1 MAYFRRKFYYNEN
14 NMPDGLKPIYAGFD
28 LLQSHP
34 LFSQLDGTIAVRNA
48 HLSNHSSLACVTKN
62 GEISV
67 NIHARL
73 NAAEWAY
80 VMAHHL
86 LHLAFGHFD
95 KNKMPSAAEIYP
107 LVWNKACDIYVTRFL
122 TDIGFS
128 GSLFQDP
135 SAFYPIKLNDER
147 KIYEYL
153 LDTEGIS
160 PKQTYGLNTSS
171 TCDMFGISS
180 PIVYKKGEQNEY
192 TETFAAAINHS
203 IKKVV
208 IHAGGHNAS
217 KKKDTVISKASEWF
231 LSHYPLLGGLASSF
245 KIIEDIDLC
254 RRYEI
259 HIAAVDAVHGEIYTN
274 PSCCLTLEEWKFV
287 LAHEYLH
294 AGLCHHERCQG
305 RDHYL
310 WNIACDY
317 VINDWLLAMH
327 IGSMPEED
335 LLYDESLHNMSAEA
349 IYDLIVKKM
358 RKFKKHATFRGYGK
372 GDLFGDQGPRF
383 EGLHKGISLDEFFKN
398 ALREGL
404 DYHTTHSRGYLPAGL
419 IEEIRALSMPPIP
432 WEVQLGRWFD
442 EQFPPLEKHRTY
454 VRPSRRQ
461 GSTPNIPR
469 PSYILQEK
477 ELKSRTFGVVIDTSG
492 SMCSAQIGLALGAA
506 ASYAAAKDVPFVRII
521 FCDAEATDAGYM
533 APEDIAGKV
542 EITGRGGTILQ
553 PGIDALEKAKDFPPS
568 GPILVITDGY
578 IEDNLKIRRK
588 HAFLIPNGNRLPF
601 RPKGK
606 VFYMENKEPKESY

>member
-208 IHAGGHNAS
+208 IHAGGHDAS
-217 KKKDTVISKASEWF
+217 KKKDTVLSKASEWF

-305 RDHYL
+305 RNHYL

-454 VRPSRRQ
+454 VRPSRR
-461 GSTPNIPR
+461 
-469 PSYILQEK
+469 
-477 ELKSRTFGVVIDTSG
+477 
-492 SMCSAQIGLALGAA
+492 
-506 ASYAAAKDVPFVRII
+506 
-521 FCDAEATDAGYM
+521 
-533 APEDIAGKV
+533 
-542 EITGRGGTILQ
+542 
-553 PGIDALEKAKDFPPS
+553 
-568 GPILVITDGY
+568 
-578 IEDNLKIRRK
+578 
-588 HAFLIPNGNRLPF
+588 
-601 RPKGK
+601 
-606 VFYMENKEPKESY
+606 

>member
-122 TDIGFS
+122 ADIGFS

-180 PIVYKKGEQNEY
+180 PIIYKKGEQNEY

-208 IHAGGHNAS
+208 IHAGGHDAS

-245 KIIEDIDLC
+245 KIIEDID
-254 RRYEI
+254 
-259 HIAAVDAVHGEIYTN
+259 
-274 PSCCLTLEEWKFV
+274 
-287 LAHEYLH
+287 
-294 AGLCHHERCQG
+294 
-305 RDHYL
+305 
-310 WNIACDY
+310 
-317 VINDWLLAMH
+317 
-327 IGSMPEED
+327 
-335 LLYDESLHNMSAEA
+335 
-349 IYDLIVKKM
+349 
-358 RKFKKHATFRGYGK
+358 
-372 GDLFGDQGPRF
+372 
-383 EGLHKGISLDEFFKN
+383 
-398 ALREGL
+398 
-404 DYHTTHSRGYLPAGL
+404 
-419 IEEIRALSMPPIP
+419 
-432 WEVQLGRWFD
+432 
-442 EQFPPLEKHRTY
+442 
-454 VRPSRRQ
+454 
-461 GSTPNIPR
+461 
-469 PSYILQEK
+469 
-477 ELKSRTFGVVIDTSG
+477 
-492 SMCSAQIGLALGAA
+492 
-506 ASYAAAKDVPFVRII
+506 
-521 FCDAEATDAGYM
+521 
-533 APEDIAGKV
+533 
-542 EITGRGGTILQ
+542 
-553 PGIDALEKAKDFPPS
+553 
-568 GPILVITDGY
+568 
-578 IEDNLKIRRK
+578 
-588 HAFLIPNGNRLPF
+588 
-601 RPKGK
+601 
-606 VFYMENKEPKESY
+606 

>member
-34 LFSQLDGTIAVRNA
+34 LFSQLAGTIAVRNA

-86 LHLAFGHFD
+86 LHLAFGHLD

-171 TCDMFGISS
+171 TCDMFGTSS
-180 PIVYKKGEQNEY
+180 PIIYKKGEQNEY

-208 IHAGGHNAS
+208 IHAGGHDAS
-217 KKKDTVISKASEWF
+217 KKKDTVISNASEWF

-327 IGSMPEED
+327 IGSMPVED

-349 IYDLIVKKM
+349 IYDLIVKKCGNS
-358 RKFKKHATFRGYGK
+358 K
-372 GDLFGDQGPRF
+372 
-383 EGLHKGISLDEFFKN
+383 
-398 ALREGL
+398 
-404 DYHTTHSRGYLPAGL
+404 
-419 IEEIRALSMPPIP
+419 SMPLS
-432 WEVQLGRWFD
+432 ED
-442 EQFPPLEKHRTY
+442 TEKAICLAIR
-454 VRPSRRQ
+454 VPD
-461 GSTPNIPR
+461 
-469 PSYILQEK
+469 
-477 ELKSRTFGVVIDTSG
+477 LKAYTKASVWMNFSRTRCV
-492 SMCSAQIGLALGAA
+492 
-506 ASYAAAKDVPFVRII
+506 KDLTITPPT
-521 FCDAEATDAGYM
+521 AEAIYRPDLLKKSALFPCRLSPGKCSWADGLM
-533 APEDIAGKV
+533 SNSRLWKSIAPI
-542 EITGRGGTILQ
+542 
-553 PGIDALEKAKDFPPS
+553 
-568 GPILVITDGY
+568 
-578 IEDNLKIRRK
+578 
-588 HAFLIPNGNRLPF
+588 
-601 RPKGK
+601 
-606 VFYMENKEPKESY
+606 